1 MVNSEKRV
9 TVAEIKEF
17 FRWELICGDEKSL
30 SRLVSVPDINRP
42 GLELTG
48 FFKHTEP
55 KRIVILGDKEHAY
68 IETLSEVEQ
77 EERFDKIT
85 SKNTPAIIISHENTL
100 SPVLQKVCDKKNFP
114 VLQTKDS
121 TNRIIVDLISFLDE
135 KLAPSDS
142 MHGVLL
148 NVYGKG
154 VLITGESGVG
164 KSEIALE
171 LIKKGHTL
179 VADDRVDV
187 SRIHNTLVGEAPE
200 LLKGVLEI
208 RGIGIIDIVQM
219 FGASASLHR
228 SNVDF
233 IVHLEQWNT
242 EKDYRRVGL
251 EEENHTRKI
260 LGLEIP
266 ELVFPVKEGR
276 NMAVLIESA
285 VTDFTLKLMDIN
297 SAKEFEDRVYNYIL
311 KQNEEKGETK

>member
-1 MVNSEKRV
+1 MESNEKKV
-9 TVAEIKEF
+9 TIAEIKEF
-17 FRWELICGDEKSL
+17 FKWDLVCGDEASL
-30 SRLVSVPDINRP
+30 SRCVEVPDINRP

-55 KRIVILGDKEHAY
+55 KRIVILGDKERSY
-68 IETLSEVEQ
+68 IKSLSAEQQ
-77 EERFDKIT
+77 EERFDLIT
-85 SKNTPAIIISHENTL
+85 DESTPAIVISRDNEIMPIL
-100 SPVLQKVCDKKNFP
+100 KLVCERKDFP
-114 VLQTKDS
+114 VFVAKKS
-121 TNRIIVDLISFLDE
+121 TSRVMVDLISYLDE

-142 MHGVLL
+142 IHGVLL

-187 SRIHNTLVGEAPE
+187 FRIHNAIVGEAPE
-200 LLKGVLEI
+200 LLRGVLEI
-208 RGIGIIDIVQM
+208 RGLGIIDIIKM
-219 FGASASLHR
+219 FGASATLRR

-233 IVHLEQWNT
+233 IVHLEKWDEN
-242 EKDYRRVGL
+242 KNYKRVGM
-251 EEENHTRKI
+251 EEEDHSRKI
-260 LGLEIP
+260 LGLEIS

-285 VTDFTLKLMDIN
+285 VTDFTLKQMDIN
-297 SAKEFEDRVYNYIL
+297 SAKEFEERVYQHIL
-311 KQNEEKGETK
+311 DKNQKKEN

>member
-1 MVNSEKRV
+1 MESNEKKV
-9 TVAEIKEF
+9 TIAEIKEF
-17 FRWELICGDEKSL
+17 FKWDLVCGDEASL
-30 SRLVSVPDINRP
+30 SRCVEVPDINRP

-55 KRIVILGDKEHAY
+55 KRIVILGDKERSY
-68 IETLSEVEQ
+68 IKSLSAEQQ
-77 EERFDKIT
+77 EERFDLIT
-85 SKNTPAIIISHENTL
+85 DESTPAIVISRDNEIMPIL
-100 SPVLQKVCDKKNFP
+100 KLVCERKNFP
-114 VLQTKDS
+114 VFVAKKS
-121 TNRIIVDLISFLDE
+121 TSRVMVDLISYLDE

-142 MHGVLL
+142 IHGVLL

-187 SRIHNTLVGEAPE
+187 FRIHNAIVGEAPE
-200 LLKGVLEI
+200 LLRGVLEI
-208 RGIGIIDIVQM
+208 RGLGIIDIIKM
-219 FGASASLHR
+219 FGASATLRR

-233 IVHLEQWNT
+233 IVHLEKWDEN
-242 EKDYRRVGL
+242 KNYKRVGM
-251 EEENHTRKI
+251 EEEDHSRKI
-260 LGLEIP
+260 LGLEIS

-285 VTDFTLKLMDIN
+285 VTDFTLKQMDIN
-297 SAKEFEDRVYNYIL
+297 SAKEFEERVYQHIL
-311 KQNEEKGETK
+311 DKNQKKEN